1 MARYTV
7 TIKSLIDNNFDFGL
21 NDTSSYPI
29 FDEAYRNTLNTK
41 ILNHYYLDEIGL
53 ETPALFRNRLLA
65 RLKEIMPY
73 YNTLYENQL
82 DKIDNLL
89 GNVDLHETM
98 DRDYT
103 KSENNTNNTTT
114 SGNSTS
120 SSTSNNKN
128 LFQNTPQGR
137 IAQTDIDSQT
147 WATNVT
153 FDRGTIN
160 DTSTTSGTSNATNTQ
175 TGSSTD
181 DYIKHITGNNGKK
194 YNIEL
199 IEELRKGLLNIDLMI
214 IDELYD
220 LFMGLIS

>member
-7 TIKSLIDNNFDFGL
+7 RIKELIDNDFDFKL
-21 NDTSSYPI
+21 DDPSSYPI
-29 FDEAYRNTLNTK
+29 FDEEYRETLNNK
-41 ILNHYYLDEIGL
+41 ILQHYYLDEIGF

-65 RLKEIMPY
+65 RLNEIMPY

-82 DKIDNLL
+82 DKLDNLL
-89 GNVDLHETM
+89 GNVDLTESM
-98 DRDYT
+98 DRDGT
-103 KSENNTNNTTT
+103 STT
-114 SGNSTS
+114 SGSSNST
-120 SSTSNNKN
+120 STSNNKN
-128 LFQNTPQGR
+128 LFQNTPQGQ
-137 IAQTDIDSQT
+137 ITQTDIDSQT

-153 FDRGTIN
+153 FDSGTIG
-160 DTSTTSGTSNATNTQ
+160 DTSTTSGSATN
-175 TGSSTD
+175 TD

-214 IDELYD
+214 INELYD

>member
-7 TIKSLIDNNFDFGL
+7 RIKELIDNDFDFKL
-21 NDTSSYPI
+21 DDPSSYPI

-41 ILNHYYLDEIGL
+41 ILNHYYLDEIGF

-65 RLKEIMPY
+65 RLNEIMPY

-89 GNVDLHETM
+89 GNVDLTESM
-98 DRDYT
+98 DRDGT
-103 KSENNTNNTTT
+103 STT
-114 SGNSTS
+114 SGSSTS

-128 LFQNTPQGR
+128 LFQNTPQGQ
-137 IAQTDIDSQT
+137 ITQTDIDSQT

-153 FDRGTIN
+153 FDSGTIG
-160 DTSTTSGTSNATNTQ
+160 DTSTTSGSATN
-175 TGSSTD
+175 TD

-220 LFMGLIS
+220 LFMGLMS